1 MLRLTLAQMRR
12 SLGRLTAAA
21 IAIAIGTGFVAATL
35 LTGNVITRSSYDSVT
50 AMFAKADLVVDGDV
64 TGRLDALRAV
74 DGVAAADPITWS
86 GIELRHGG
94 QRSWQVVVPVAS
106 TPSLST
112 LTVPTGDVPTADD
125 EIALPA
131 DAAERIEA
139 EVGDTVSVTYWVYD
153 EETGGS
159 TEESAE
165 LRVTGL
171 TADPGGAWTG
181 YGGAAMA
188 TLDSVVAWSGSSEDT
203 LGMDGALVATEPG
216 AATDDV
222 RAGLDSAAP
231 GTDVLTRDQ
240 AADAR
245 IKELGGGENFLVAAV
260 LGFAAISLVVAA
272 LVIANTFQ
280 VIVAQRTRTLALL
293 RCVGAVR
300 GQLRRSVLLEAG
312 ILGLGASVVGVLLGT
327 GVAQGALSVLRN
339 VQDDMPLPRYVPMS
353 LAVVVAPVVVG
364 VIVTVL
370 AALVPARAATQVSP
384 VAALRPM
391 DAPAV
396 ASRAG
401 KVRLALALLLGIG
414 GTVGLLLAVA
424 GSLVTRTA
432 TGLWLGLGI
441 LCGAVSF
448 VGVLVGAVFWVPRA
462 VSLVGRLLGRA
473 GPAARLAAANTV
485 RNPRRTAATST
496 ALLIGVTLVALMSTG
511 AASARASLG
520 SELDEQYQVDI
531 AITPAVGDELAPDV
545 LATVADV
552 PGIERAVD
560 VPTMLVS
567 VGDVWYT
574 SHAVTDDVASVLRD
588 GAVVDAVTPSNV
600 VVPSEVTDADGGPL
614 TSATVARIDPT
625 TGEPAPGGATPELD
639 VAVLPSA
646 TFADAFLD
654 PRTFGSV
661 AGGDVGTT
669 TVWARIAPDADA
681 VAVVDEVRGALGD
694 ESVIIESPVSSR
706 VQYEQAI
713 DTLLAIVVALLGV
726 AVLIALV
733 GVANTLS
740 LSVIE
745 RRRESATL
753 RAIGLTRRRL
763 RISLATEGVLIAG
776 VGAVLGAVIGVL
788 YGWAG
793 AAVVFG
799 GLGSAELAVPWRDLA
814 IILVV
819 ALAAG
824 LLASVLPARS
834 AVRTPPVAALAV
846 D

>member
-50 AMFAKADLVVDGDV
+50 AMLAQADLVVDGDAS
-64 TGRLDALRAV
+64 GRLETIRAV
-74 DGVAAADPITWS
+74 DGVAAADPIVQG

-94 QRSWQVVVPVAS
+94 QRSWQIVLPVAS
-106 TPSLST
+106 TPSLSS
-112 LTVPTGDVPTADD
+112 LTVPTGEVPTADD

-139 EVGDTVSVTYWVYD
+139 EVGDTVSVTYWVFD
-153 EETGGS
+153 ESTGEGADET
-159 TEESAE
+159 AE
-165 LRVTGL
+165 LLVTGL

-188 TLDSVVAWSGSSEDT
+188 TLDSVVTWSGGSEDVI
-203 LGMDGALVATEPG
+203 GADGVLVATEPG
-216 AATDDV
+216 AASDDV
-222 RAGLDSAAP
+222 RADIAAAVPSA
-231 GTDVLTRDQ
+231 DVLTRDQ
-240 AADAR
+240 AAEAR
-245 IKELGGGENFLVAAV
+245 IEELGGGENFLVAAV

-293 RCVGAVR
+293 RCVGATR
-300 GQLRRSVLLEAG
+300 SQLRRSVLLEAG
-312 ILGLGASVVGVLLGT
+312 ILGLGASVLGVLLGT
-327 GVAQGALSVLRN
+327 GIAQGALSVLRN

-353 LAVVVAPVVVG
+353 AAVLVAPLVVG
-364 VIVTVL
+364 VIMTVL
-370 AALVPARAATQVSP
+370 AALVPARAATLVSP

-396 ASRAG
+396 GSRAG
-401 KVRLALALLLGIG
+401 TVRLVIALLLGVG
-414 GTVGLLLAVA
+414 GTAGLVLAVV
-424 GSLVTRTA
+424 GSLA
-432 TGLWLGLGI
+432 TGSGTALWLALGI
-441 LCGAVSF
+441 LSGAVSF
-448 VGVLVGAVFWVPRA
+448 VGVLVGAVFWVPRT

-473 GPAARLAAANTV
+473 GPTARLAAANTV

-531 AITPAVGDELAPDV
+531 AVTSANGEDLAPDV
-545 LATVADV
+545 LTTVADV
-552 PGIERAVD
+552 SGVERAVD
-560 VPTMLVS
+560 VPSMPVT
-567 VGDVWYT
+567 VGGSWYT
-574 SHAVTDDVASVLRD
+574 AHALTDEVASVLRD
-588 GAVVDAVTPSNV
+588 GAVADAVGPSEV
-600 VVPSEVTDADGGPL
+600 VVPSEVTDESGEPV
-614 TSATVARIDPT
+614 TSATVTRVDSA
-625 TGEPAPGGATPELD
+625 TGEPATGGATPELD
-639 VAVLPSA
+639 TVVLPSA

-654 PRTFGSV
+654 PRTFESV

-669 TVWARIAPDADA
+669 TVWAQIAADADA
-681 VAVVDEVRGALGD
+681 VAVVDDVREALGD
-694 ESVIIESPVSSR
+694 ESVIIESPVSQR

-799 GLGSAELAVPWRDLA
+799 GLGSAQIAVPWRDLGL
-814 IILVV
+814 ILVV